1 MLKTNVERVLSDI
14 KAGNNY
20 GEKITLVAATKTQD
34 AEVINRAIEYGVKVV
49 AENRVQEF
57 TAKTQLIRG
66 ADQQFIGRLQ
76 TNKVKY
82 LVGKVSLI
90 QSIDS
95 IHLAKAVSEEAVKK
109 KVTQDILLE
118 INAGEEL
125 SKAGFSAAEIPDAIK
140 EISAFPNLSVK
151 GFMAMMP
158 QSKDEEFLAGLFDKT
173 RALYDGLKEE
183 YSLSVLSM
191 GMSEDYKIAVKHGS
205 NMIRIGSEIFG
216 KRNYGEK

>member
-34 AEVINRAIEYGVKVV
+34 AEVINRAISCGVKVV

-95 IHLAKAVSEEAVKK
+95 IRLAKAVSEEAVKK

-118 INAGEEL
+118 INVGEEL
-125 SKAGFSAAEIPDAIK
+125 SKAGFTADEIPAAIK
-140 EISAFPNLSVK
+140 EISAFSNLSVK

-158 QSKDEEFLAGLFDKT
+158 QSTDEEFLAGLFDKT
-173 RALYDGLKEE
+173 RAVYDGLREE

-205 NMIRIGSEIFG
+205 NMIRIGSELFG